1 MKFKIVRE
9 KSSNGDYYYSLYEK
23 YWFFF
28 WVYRGGY
35 FHTLKGAE
43 EYVIRT
49 LKEEAEECVIRTLK
63 EEKET
68 PVYYKLEDGVIYYS
82 KNNGSKTGF
91 LPDGERPLKFKK
103 TENEK

>member
-9 KSSNGDYYYSLYEK
+9 KSSIGDYYYYSVYEN

-28 WVYRGGY
+28 WFYHKG
-35 FHTLKGAE
+35 FIDTLKEAE

-49 LKEEAEECVIRTLK
+49 LKEEK
-63 EEKET
+63 ERRKIKKGS

-82 KNNGSKTGF
+82 KNNGSKTGI
-91 LPDGERPLKFKK
+91 LPEGEPPLKFKK

>member
-9 KSSNGDYYYSLYEK
+9 KSSNGDYYYSVYEK

-28 WVYRGGY
+28 WFYHGGY

-43 EYVIRT
+43 EY
-49 LKEEAEECVIRTLK
+49 VIRTLK

-91 LPDGERPLKFKK
+91 LPDGERPPLIHD
-103 TENEK
+103 

>member
-49 LKEEAEECVIRTLK
+49 LKEE
-63 EEKET
+63 KET